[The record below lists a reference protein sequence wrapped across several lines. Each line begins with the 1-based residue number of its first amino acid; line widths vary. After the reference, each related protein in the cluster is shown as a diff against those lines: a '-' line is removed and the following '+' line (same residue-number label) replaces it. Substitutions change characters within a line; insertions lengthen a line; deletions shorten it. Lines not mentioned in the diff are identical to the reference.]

1 VDPGSRRA
9 VTVAHDYRDY
19 GGLCTLTMLTPNH
32 MAKAS
37 MDEAIEHAMCADQD
51 NDDCE
56 GEGAAVAAS
65 AKRPRRMR

>member
-1 VDPGSRRA
+1 
-9 VTVAHDYRDY
+9 
-19 GGLCTLTMLTPNH
+19 MLTPNH